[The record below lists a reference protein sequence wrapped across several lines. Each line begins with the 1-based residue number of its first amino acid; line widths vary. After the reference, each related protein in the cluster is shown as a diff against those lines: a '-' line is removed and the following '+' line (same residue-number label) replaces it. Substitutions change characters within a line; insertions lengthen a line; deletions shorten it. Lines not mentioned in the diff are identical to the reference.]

1 MQYNHYNSR
10 LRITAQ
16 KLRNES
22 VSLAEKVLWRK
33 VLGRNQTGHSFKR
46 QRPIDSF
53 MVDFFCPRVG
63 LIIEIDGNSHFHKS
77 IEDSYR
83 QNRLEELGYK
93 LLRLSEEEVLRDI
106 DGVTMKILHALDC
119 LPEYLP
125 LAPSKG

>member
-10 LRITAQ
+10 LRNTAQ

-33 VLGRNQTGHSFKR
+33 VLSRNQTGHSFKR

-53 MVDFFCPRVG
+53 IVDFFCPRVG

-77 IEDSYR
+77 IDDRYR
-83 QNRLEELGYK
+83 QDRLEELGYK
-93 LLRLSEEEVLRDI
+93 ILRLSEEEVLRDI
-106 DGVTMKILHALDC
+106 DGVRMKILHALDC
-119 LPEYLP
+119 LV
-125 LAPSKG
+125 

>member
-53 MVDFFCPRVG
+53 IVDFFCPRVR
-63 LIIEIDGNSHFHKS
+63 LIIEIDGNSHIQKS
-77 IEDSYR
+77 IEDRYR
-83 QNRLEELGYK
+83 QDRLEELGYK

-106 DGVTMKILHALDC
+106 DGVRMKILHALDC
-119 LPEYLP
+119 L
-125 LAPSKG
+125 A